1 MRHFSRTVVRNSAF
15 LMASQMLIKL
25 LSFGFSVVVVRQLGA
40 ALFGQYAGVLAFGFL
55 FAFLSDP
62 GLEQYA
68 VREMVR
74 WRDTPD
80 GLERAN
86 QLYGDVLTLRFLLS
100 CFVIVLQVSVAWLVG
115 RPLVMVGGIALSSLG
130 LLLYSVQGP
139 SDSVLFG
146 FERLDISAAARVPQ
160 QLVFM
165 LVGTVLL
172 WLGIG
177 YYGLIVANLLG
188 IAVMSA
194 ICWHGVRTLQIR
206 PRRPVTQHWREL
218 LRASVPF
225 GIIGFTLG
233 LSYKF
238 DSVILNLFRGDL
250 ETGYY
255 NVAYNLVFS
264 MFILSN
270 TINTALY
277 PSLTRQASNEPAS
290 LNGIYGRMLRYLLLA
305 SVPLAFCT
313 YLLADQVILLLYG
326 PGYQAST
333 EVLQI
338 IIWVVPLMFVSEF
351 LGRVLLVSNYER
363 GAARSLMLSTG
374 FNLVCNLLLVPLF
387 GLVAAAIM
395 TVITEAM
402 LVGQYI
408 WLLRRTMRV
417 LPWSYVLVRPL
428 LATILTGGLLLLLRP
443 FIPFLAN
450 VAAGIV
456 AYMVLLLALG
466 VVGREELH
474 FIRSIRARSEVTILQ

>member
-15 LMASQMLIKL
+15 LMAAQLLIKL
-25 LSFGFSVVVVRQLGA
+25 ISFAFSVLVVRQLGA

-62 GLEQYA
+62 GLEQYT
-68 VREMVR
+68 VREVAR
-74 WRDTPD
+74 WRDAPD
-80 GLERAN
+80 GLARAN
-86 QLYGDVLTLRFLLS
+86 QLYGDVLTLRILLS
-100 CFVIVLQVSVAWLVG
+100 CLVIVLQVSVAWLVG

-146 FERLDISAAARVPQ
+146 FERLGISAAARVPQ
-160 QLVFM
+160 QLVF
-165 LVGTVLL
+165 VLIGSAAL

-188 IAVMSA
+188 IAIMGA
-194 ICWHGVRTLQIR
+194 ICWQGVRTLRVR
-206 PRRPVTQHWREL
+206 PRRPVRAHWPTL

-238 DSVILNLFRGDL
+238 DSVLLNVFRSDL

-270 TINTALY
+270 VINTALY
-277 PSLTRQASNEPAS
+277 PSLTRQASNDPSS
-290 LNGIYGRMLRYLLLA
+290 LNRIYGRMLRYLLLA

-313 YLLADQVILLLYG
+313 YLLADQVIFVVYG
-326 PGYQAST
+326 AAYAPST
-333 EVLQI
+333 VVLQI
-338 IIWVVPLMFVSEF
+338 IIWVLPLMFVSEF
-351 LGRVLLVSNYER
+351 LGRVLLVGNYER
-363 GAARSLMLSTG
+363 RAARAVVVSTA
-374 FNLVCNLLLVPLF
+374 FNLICNLLLVPSF
-387 GLVAAAIM
+387 GLIAAATM
-395 TVITEAM
+395 TVVTETI

-408 WLLRRTMRV
+408 WLLRETMRM
-417 LPWSYVLVRPL
+417 LPWNYMLLRPL
-428 LATILTGGLLLLLRP
+428 LATVLTGGLLLVLRP
-443 FIPFLAN
+443 FVPFPAN
-450 VAAGIV
+450 VAAGV
-456 AYMVLLLALG
+456 ATYLVLLLALG
-466 VVGREELH
+466 VVGRDELR
-474 FIRSIRARSEVTILQ
+474 FVRSIRTSSEATIL